1 MRLLTKYLIIILP
14 FLGYG
19 QVVSITPLF
28 PYQNDSITITY
39 DASLG
44 NGELTGISPVFAHT
58 GLIYG
63 TSSNWQNVQGNWGTA
78 DSSVLMQSSGNDLH
92 SISFHIPS
100 YYGITGTSSSGP
112 NALAF
117 VFRNTSGT
125 LVGRNSDQ
133 SDIYVPIYSSSSPLE
148 VQWASHNNIIE
159 TLPNTSLTLNAG
171 SSVVADFKVFVDG
184 NLVFIDS
191 NTRSITPTIN
201 IPNSLGIHSLV
212 VQANQGSQSVTDSII
227 LAVNNAVGVNQN
239 VIIIPAY
246 PTNQDTIDIVY
257 DSLSGNRGTQG
268 YIPLYLHTGILTQS
282 SGANW
287 QNVQG
292 NWGTDDNNVRLSHLG
307 GGIWHKRLHVNSF
320 YALSSIASS
329 ATHLAMVVRDS
340 SGNYVGKTSSGGDI
354 LHPLGYSSYSSG
366 FHAAFTNSSSVINL
380 SVGDSLHLQAVSN
393 LAASLNIMRNGSSIA
408 SASNS
413 YGLSHSL
420 ITGTNWVGSQQV
432 LLQAVNNTD
441 TIFDTL
447 NVYVAPE
454 TPVGGSIL
462 TVVPPFPLKTD
473 TVNITYHAN
482 EGNGSLATTSPVFAH
497 TGMIT
502 NGNLNYWQNVQG
514 TWGIA
519 DSNVIMTS
527 IGNASHQIEYH
538 IPSFYGISPSST
550 NMTHMSFVFRNTD
563 GTLVGRNIDGG
574 DIYYPI
580 TTNPNAFEAR
590 FFSPTQVHVLKA
602 GQCLNLKVKS
612 NLNATLTL
620 YDNGNVIAT
629 DTNTTALDFC
639 QSPGGQYGNHMVT
652 LMAFRNGNIRR
663 DTVYYVYPGN
673 KTPANPPLGLKNGA
687 NIINDSTITLVLYA
701 PGKENVFVLAEG
713 NDFLPDVNYQMT
725 PSLDGSTYWITLN
738 CSPNQDFIYQYL
750 VDGEIRIADPFS
762 ERILDPQNDGD
773 IPSAN
778 YPNPYPYPSNKTFG
792 HCSLI
797 HPGGTPFNWQN
808 DNYQAPD
815 KENLM
820 IYELLVRDFVE
831 ERNYNTI
838 RDSLGYFAKLNI
850 NAIEFMPIN
859 EFENNLSWGY
869 NPSYHMAL
877 DKMYGTPNDF
887 KSLVDSL
894 HGRGIAVIVDV
905 VLNHA
910 EGQNPLARL
919 WWDAVNNAP
928 ASDNPYFNTACPHPP
943 NCWGNDFNHES
954 QATKDYVDQI
964 LRYWIEEY
972 HVDGF
977 RLDFTKGF
985 TNGIGGGWDVS
996 RQNLLKRI
1004 ANTVWS
1010 YKPGAYLILEHWGD
1024 NSEEINLSNHGFM
1037 LWGNVC
1043 HEYQDAAMGF
1053 GSNSSFSQ
1061 AFHGSRGWNNA
1072 GLVTYVES
1080 HDEERIAFK
1089 NKTFGNNS
1097 IGNHN
1102 VRNTAISM
1110 KRMELT
1116 TLFGHL
1122 IPGPKMMYQ
1131 FQELGYDISI
1141 DDPCRVCEKPPK
1153 WNYYT
1158 NVPRRRLYEIT
1169 GIINNLKASY
1179 PSFGPYT
1186 NFYADMQG
1194 HVKQMRFEHSTMDAV
1209 AVGNFDVASQTK
1221 DIYFSHTGTWY
1232 EYFTGQSITINSTT
1246 TSLSLDAGEYRLYTD
1261 VNIPGGTSQFSV
1273 NEYDLEDLMV
1283 YPNPGYDKIYIEYLN
1298 SDILQAQYTVYDS
1311 HGGVV
1316 KVGTYYIHHE
1326 IEISSLANGLYYI
1339 VLIDKNNRTYSS
1351 KFSKL

>member
-1 MRLLTKYLIIILP
+1 MRLISKCLIFFLTHLC
-14 FLGYG
+14 YG
-19 QVVSITPLF
+19 QVVSSTPLF
-28 PYQNDSITITY
+28 PYQNDSVSITY

-44 NGELTGISPVFAHT
+44 NGELVGVSPLFAHT

-78 DSSVLMQSSGNDLH
+78 DSSVLMQSLGNEIH
-92 SISFHIPS
+92 SLSFHIPS
-100 YYGITGTSSSGP
+100 YYGISGTSSSGP

-117 VFRNTSGT
+117 VFRNSSGT

-148 VQWASHNNIIE
+148 VQWASNKNVIE
-159 TLPNTSLTLNAG
+159 ALPNTSLTLNAG
-171 SSVVADFKVFVDG
+171 SSVLADFNVFIDG
-184 NLVFIDS
+184 NLVFSDS

-201 IPNSLGIHSLV
+201 IPNALGVHSLV
-212 VQANQGSQSVTDSII
+212 VEANQGGQSVTDSLV
-227 LAVNNAVGVNQN
+227 LAINNAVGVNQN
-239 VIIIPAY
+239 VIVIPAY

-268 YIPLYLHTGILTQS
+268 QMPLYLHTGVLTQG
-282 SGANW
+282 SGTNW
-287 QNVQG
+287 QNIQG

-320 YALSSIASS
+320 YSLTSIASS
-329 ATHLAMVVRDS
+329 VTHLAMVIRDS
-340 SGNYVGKTSSGGDI
+340 SGTYVGKTSSGGDI
-354 LHPLGYSSYSSG
+354 LHPLTYSNNSNG
-366 FHAAFTNSSSVINL
+366 FNAAFVNGNVPIYL
-380 SVGDSLHLQAVSN
+380 AVGDSLHIQATCN
-393 LAASLNIMRNGSSIA
+393 LAASLNFTWNGTSIV

-420 ITGTNWVGSQQV
+420 ITGSNWVGNQQI
-432 LLQAVNNTD
+432 LLEAITSSDSVY
-441 TIFDTL
+441 DTL
-447 NVYVAPE
+447 NVYVAPA

-473 TVNITYHAN
+473 TVSIIYDAQ
-482 EGNGSLATTSPVFAH
+482 EGNGALANTTPVFAH

-514 TWGIA
+514 TWGVA
-519 DSNVIMTS
+519 DSNVMMTD
-527 IGNASHQIEYH
+527 IGNASHEIEYH
-538 IPSFYGISPSST
+538 IPSFYGFTPSST
-550 NMTHMSFVFRNTD
+550 NMTHMSFVFRNAD
-563 GTLVGRNIDGG
+563 GTSVGRDVDGG

-580 TTNPNAFEAR
+580 TSNPNAFEAR
-590 FFSPTQVHVLKA
+590 FFSPTKVHVLKS
-602 GQCLNLKVKS
+602 GQCLDLKVKS

-620 YDNGNVIAT
+620 YDNGIVIAT
-629 DTNTTALDFC
+629 DTNATSLDYC

-663 DTVYYVYPGN
+663 DTVHYVYPGN
-673 KTPANPPLGLKNGA
+673 ITPANPPLGLKNGA
-687 NIINDSTITLVLYA
+687 NIINDSTVTLVLYA
-701 PGKENVFVLAEG
+701 PGKENVFVLAES

-725 PSLDGSTYWITLN
+725 PSIDGSTYWITLN
-738 CSPNQDFIYQYL
+738 CTPNQDFIYQYL

-762 ERILDPQNDGD
+762 ERILDPQNDGN

-815 KENLM
+815 EENLM

-838 RDSLGYFAKLNI
+838 RDSLDYFTKLNI

-877 DKMYGTPNDF
+877 DKMYGTPDDF
-887 KSLVDSL
+887 KTLVDSL

-919 WWDAVNNAP
+919 WWDAVNNTP
-928 ASDNPYFNTACPHPP
+928 ASDNPYFNTTCPHPP
-943 NCWGNDFNHES
+943 NCWGNDFDHES

-985 TNGIGGGWDVS
+985 TNGIGGGWDVG

-1004 ANTVWS
+1004 ANTVWA
-1010 YKPGAYLILEHWGD
+1010 YKPGAYMILEHWGD
-1024 NSEEINLSNHGFM
+1024 NSEEINLSNHGFL

-1080 HDEERIAFK
+1080 HDEERVAFK
-1089 NKTFGNNS
+1089 NKTYGNNS
-1097 IGNHN
+1097 IGAHN

-1232 EYFTGQSITINSTT
+1232 EYFTGQSITVNNTT
-1246 TSLSLDAGEYRLYTD
+1246 ISVALDAGEYRLYTD
-1261 VNIPGGTSQFSV
+1261 VNIPGGTSEFSV

-1283 YPNPGYDKIYIEYLN
+1283 YPNPSSGLFTINLKEEAVLIELYNNAGAKIPVTFNQDLN
-1298 SDILQAQYTVYDS
+1298 QVK
-1311 HGGVV
+1311 VV
-1316 KVGTYYIHHE
+1316 KNVSEGVYYLHILTT
-1326 IEISSLANGLYYI
+1326 SNSNYFKP
-1339 VLIDKNNRTYSS
+1339 LIIQ
-1351 KFSKL
+1351 

>member
-1 MRLLTKYLIIILP
+1 MRLITKCLIFFLP
-14 FLGYG
+14 HLCYG
-19 QVVSITPLF
+19 QVVSSTPLF
-28 PYQNDSITITY
+28 PYQNDSVSITY

-44 NGELTGISPVFAHT
+44 NGELVGVSPVFAHT

-78 DSSVLMQSSGNDLH
+78 DSSVLMQSLGNDIH

-148 VQWASHNNIIE
+148 VQWASNKNVIE
-159 TLPNTSLTLNAG
+159 ALPNTSLTLNAG
-171 SSVVADFKVFVDG
+171 SSVLAEFNVFIDG
-184 NLVFIDS
+184 NLVFSDS

-201 IPNSLGIHSLV
+201 IPNALGVHSLV
-212 VQANQGSQSVTDSII
+212 VEANQGGQSVTDSLV
-227 LAVNNAVGVNQN
+227 LAINNAVGVNQN
-239 VIIIPAY
+239 VIVIPAY

-268 YIPLYLHTGILTQS
+268 QMPLYLHTGVLTQG
-282 SGANW
+282 SGTNW

-320 YALSSIASS
+320 YSLTSIASS
-329 ATHLAMVVRDS
+329 VTHLAMVIRDS
-340 SGNYVGKTSSGGDI
+340 SGTYVGKTSSGGDI
-354 LHPLGYSSYSSG
+354 LHPLTYSNNSNG
-366 FHAAFTNSSSVINL
+366 FNAAFVNGNVPIYL
-380 SVGDSLHLQAVSN
+380 AVGDSLHAQATSN
-393 LAASLNIMRNGSSIA
+393 LAASLKILWNGTTLT
-408 SASNS
+408 SASSS
-413 YGLSHSL
+413 YGLSLSL
-420 ITGTNWVGSQQV
+420 ITGTNWVGNQQI
-432 LLQAVNNTD
+432 LLEAITSSD
-441 TIFDTL
+441 TVYDTL
-447 NVYVAPE
+447 NVYVAPA

-473 TVNITYHAN
+473 TVSITYHAQ
-482 EGNGSLATTSPVFAH
+482 EGNGALANTAPVFAH

-514 TWGIA
+514 TWGVA
-519 DSNVIMTS
+519 DSNVMMTD
-527 IGNASHQIEYH
+527 IGNASHEIEYH
-538 IPSFYGISPSST
+538 IPSFYGFTPSST
-550 NMTHMSFVFRNTD
+550 NMTHMSFVFRNAV
-563 GTLVGRNIDGG
+563 GTSVGRDVDGG

-580 TTNPNAFEAR
+580 TSNQNAFEAR
-590 FFSPTQVHVLKA
+590 FFSPTKVHVLKS
-602 GQCLNLKVKS
+602 GQCLDLKVKS

-629 DTNTTALDFC
+629 DTNATALDYC

-663 DTVYYVYPGN
+663 DTVHYVYPGN
-673 KTPANPPLGLKNGA
+673 MTPANPPMGLKNGA

-701 PGKENVFVLAEG
+701 PGKENVFVLTESNG
-713 NDFLPDVNYQMT
+713 FLPDINYQMT
-725 PSLDGSTYWITLN
+725 PSFDGSTYWITLN
-738 CSPNQDFIYQYL
+738 CTPNQDFIYQYL
-750 VDGEIRIADPFS
+750 VNGEIRIADPFS

-797 HPGGTPFNWQN
+797 HPGGVPFNWQN

-838 RDSLGYFAKLNI
+838 RDSLGYFTKLNI

-877 DKMYGTPNDF
+877 DKMYGTPDDF
-887 KSLVDSL
+887 KTLVDSL

-919 WWDAVNNAP
+919 WWDAANNTP
-928 ASDNPYFNTACPHPP
+928 ASDNPYFNTSCPHPP
-943 NCWGNDFNHES
+943 NCWGNDFDHES

-985 TNGIGGGWDVS
+985 TNGIGGGWDVG
-996 RQNLLKRI
+996 RQNILKRI
-1004 ANTVWS
+1004 ANTVWT
-1010 YKPGAYLILEHWGD
+1010 YKPGAYMILEHWGD
-1024 NSEEINLSNHGFM
+1024 NSEEINLSNHGFL

-1080 HDEERIAFK
+1080 HDEERVAFK
-1089 NKTFGNNS
+1089 NKTYGNNS
-1097 IGNHN
+1097 IGAHN

-1232 EYFTGQSITINSTT
+1232 EYFTGQSFTVNNTT
-1246 TSLSLDAGEYRLYTD
+1246 TSITLDAGDYRLYTD
-1261 VNIPGGTSQFSV
+1261 VNIGTGSSSFNLDERF
-1273 NEYDLEDLMV
+1273 NESIMV
-1283 YPNPGYDKIYIEYLN
+1283 YPNPSTSCINVRLN
-1298 SDILQAQYTVYDS
+1298 SNENSQVTIYNSSGQLIQSLHVNGIQEICGLPAGHYILNATSKEQN
-1311 HGGVV
+1311 
-1316 KVGTYYIHHE
+1316 I
-1326 IEISSLANGLYYI
+1326 
-1339 VLIDKNNRTYSS
+1339 RTT
-1351 KFSKL
+1351 FVITQ

>member
-1 MRLLTKYLIIILP
+1 MRLITNCLIVLMP
-14 FLGYG
+14 CLCYG
-19 QVVSITPLF
+19 QVVSNTPLF
-28 PYQNDSITITY
+28 PYQNDSITLTY

-44 NGELTGISPVFAHT
+44 NGELVGISPVFAHT
-58 GLIYG
+58 GLTFG
-63 TSSNWQNVQGNWGTA
+63 GSSSWQNVQGNWGAA
-78 DSSVLMQSSGNDLH
+78 DSSVLMQTLGNNLH

-100 YYGITGTSSSGP
+100 YYGISGTSSPGP

-133 SDIYVPIYSSSSPLE
+133 SDIYIPIYSSSSPLE
-148 VQWASHNNIIE
+148 VRWATNKNVIE
-159 TLPNTSLTLNAG
+159 ALPNSSLTLNAG
-171 SSVVADFKVFVDG
+171 SSIVADFKVFVDG
-184 NLVFIDS
+184 NLVFTDS
-191 NTRSITPTIN
+191 NTRTVTPTII
-201 IPNSLGIHSLV
+201 IPNTLGIHSLV
-212 VQANQGSQSVTDSII
+212 VQANQGVQSVSDSLI
-227 LAVNNAVGVNQN
+227 LAINNVVGVNQN

-246 PTNQDTIDIVY
+246 PTNQDTINIVY

-268 YIPLYLHTGILTQS
+268 YTPLYLHTGVLTQS
-282 SGANW
+282 SGTNW

-292 NWGTDDNNVRLSHLG
+292 NWGTDDNNVRLNHLG

-320 YALSSIASS
+320 YSLASIASS

-354 LHPLGYSSYSSG
+354 IHPLSYSNNSG
-366 FHAAFTNSSSVINL
+366 GFNAAFVNGNIPIYL
-380 SVGDSLHLQAVSN
+380 AVGDSLHIQATSN
-393 LAASLNIMRNGSSIA
+393 LAATLNIMWNGSSIA
-408 SASNS
+408 SDSNS

-420 ITGTNWVGSQQV
+420 ITGTNWVGNQQI
-432 LLQAVNNTD
+432 LLEAMTSSD
-441 TIFDTL
+441 TVYDTL
-447 NVYVAPE
+447 SVYVNPA
-454 TPVGGSIL
+454 TPVGGSVLSVI
-462 TVVPPFPLKTD
+462 PPFPLKTD
-473 TVNITYHAN
+473 TVSITYHAK
-482 EGNGSLATTSPVFAH
+482 EGNGALYGTTPVFTH
-497 TGMIT
+497 TGVIT
-502 NGNLNYWQNVQG
+502 NGNLNYWQNVKG
-514 TWGIA
+514 TWGVA
-519 DSNVIMTS
+519 DSTVIMTDV
-527 IGNASHQIEYH
+527 GNASHHIEYH
-538 IPSFYGISPSST
+538 IPSFYGFTPSST
-550 NMTHMSFVFRNTD
+550 NMTHMSFVFRNAD
-563 GTLVGRNIDGG
+563 GTLVGRDVDGG

-580 TTNPNAFEAR
+580 TSNPNAFEAR
-590 FFSPTQVHVLKA
+590 FFSPTKVHVLKS
-602 GQCLNLKVKS
+602 GQCLDLKVKS
-612 NLNATLTL
+612 NLNATLTV

-629 DTNTTALDFC
+629 DTNTTSLDYC
-639 QSPGGQYGNHMVT
+639 QSPGGQYGNHILT

-663 DTVYYVYPGN
+663 DTVHYVYPGN
-673 KTPANPPLGLKNGA
+673 MTPANPALGLKNGA
-687 NIINDSTITLVLYA
+687 NIINDSTVTLVLYA
-701 PGKENVFVLAEG
+701 PGKENVFVLTES

-725 PSLDGSTYWITLN
+725 PSMDGSTYWITLN
-738 CSPNQDFIYQYL
+738 CPPNQDFIYQYL

-797 HPGGTPFNWQN
+797 HPGGVPYNWQN

-815 KENLM
+815 KANLM

-838 RDSLGYFAKLNI
+838 RDSLDYFAKLNI

-877 DKMYGTPNDF
+877 DKMYGSPDDF
-887 KSLVDSL
+887 KTLVDSL
-894 HGRGIAVIVDV
+894 HGRGIAVIVDM

-910 EGQNPLARL
+910 EGQNPLVKL
-919 WWDAVNNAP
+919 WWDAANNAP
-928 ASDNPYFNTACPHPP
+928 SNDNPYFNTNCPHPP
-943 NCWGNDFNHES
+943 NCWGNDFDHES

-985 TNGIGGGWDVS
+985 TNGIGGGTDVG

-1010 YKPGAYLILEHWGD
+1010 YKPGTYMILEHWGD
-1024 NSEEINLSNHGFM
+1024 NPEEINLSNHGFL

-1089 NKTFGNNS
+1089 NKFYGNNS
-1097 IGNHN
+1097 VGSHN
-1102 VRNTAISM
+1102 VRNTAISI

-1209 AVGNFDVASQTK
+1209 AVGNFDVASQSK
-1221 DIYFSHTGTWY
+1221 DVYFSHTGTWY
-1232 EYFTGQSITINSTT
+1232 EYFTGQSINVNNTIMST
-1246 TSLSLDAGEYRLYTD
+1246 SLDAGEYRLYTD
-1261 VNIPGGTSQFSV
+1261 VNIGSDNSSFEIS
-1273 NEYDLEDLMV
+1273 ESSSSSIII
-1283 YPNPGYDKIYIEYLN
+1283 YPNPSSECINLFAQDTEIKLLHIINPKGQLVMSFNPQQRKQICGLSPGVYYAIGRTN
-1298 SDILQAQYTVYDS
+1298 SEVLRTS
-1311 HGGVV
+1311 
-1316 KVGTYYIHHE
+1316 
-1326 IEISSLANGLYYI
+1326 I
-1339 VLIDKNNRTYSS
+1339 VITQ
-1351 KFSKL
+1351 

>member
-1 MRLLTKYLIIILP
+1 MRLISKCLIFFLP
-14 FLGYG
+14 HLCYG
-19 QVVSITPLF
+19 QVVSSTPLF
-28 PYQNDSITITY
+28 PYQNDSVSITY

-44 NGELTGISPVFAHT
+44 NGELVGVSPVFAHT

-78 DSSVLMQSSGNDLH
+78 DSSVLMQSLGNDFH
-92 SISFHIPS
+92 SLSFHIPS

-117 VFRNTSGT
+117 VFRNSSGT

-148 VQWASHNNIIE
+148 VQWASNKNVIE
-159 TLPNTSLTLNAG
+159 ALPNTSLTLNAG
-171 SSVVADFKVFVDG
+171 SSVLADFNVFIDG
-184 NLVFIDS
+184 NLVFSDS
-191 NTRSITPTIN
+191 NTRSVTPTIN
-201 IPNSLGIHSLV
+201 IPNALGVHSLV
-212 VQANQGSQSVTDSII
+212 VEANQGGQSVTDSLV
-227 LAVNNAVGVNQN
+227 LAINNAVGVNQN

-268 YIPLYLHTGILTQS
+268 QMPLYLHTGVLTQG
-282 SGANW
+282 SGTNW

-320 YALSSIASS
+320 YSLTSTASS
-329 ATHLAMVVRDS
+329 VSHLAMVIRDS
-340 SGNYVGKTSSGGDI
+340 SGTYVGKTSSGGDI
-354 LHPLGYSSYSSG
+354 LHPLTYSNNSNG
-366 FHAAFTNSSSVINL
+366 FNAAFVNGNVPIYL
-380 SVGDSLHLQAVSN
+380 AVGDSLHIQATCN
-393 LAASLNIMRNGSSIA
+393 LAASLNFTWNGTSIV

-420 ITGTNWVGSQQV
+420 ITGSNWVGNQQI
-432 LLQAVNNTD
+432 LLEAITSSD
-441 TIFDTL
+441 TVYDTL
-447 NVYVAPE
+447 NVYVAPA

-473 TVNITYHAN
+473 TVSIIYHAQ
-482 EGNGSLATTSPVFAH
+482 EGNGALANTTPVFAH

-514 TWGIA
+514 TWGVA
-519 DSNVIMTS
+519 DSNVMMTDV
-527 IGNASHQIEYH
+527 GNASHEIEYH
-538 IPSFYGISPSST
+538 IPSFYGFTPSST
-550 NMTHMSFVFRNTD
+550 NMTHMSFVFRNAD
-563 GTLVGRNIDGG
+563 GTSVGRDMDGG

-580 TTNPNAFEAR
+580 TSNQNAFEAR
-590 FFSPTQVHVLKA
+590 FFSPTKVHVLKP
-602 GQCLNLKVKS
+602 GQCLDLKVKS

-629 DTNTTALDFC
+629 DTNATALDYC

-663 DTVYYVYPGN
+663 DTVHYVYPGN
-673 KTPANPPLGLKNGA
+673 MTPANPPMGLMNGA

-701 PGKENVFVLAEG
+701 PGKENVFVLTESNG
-713 NDFLPDVNYQMT
+713 FLPDVNYQMT
-725 PSLDGSTYWITLN
+725 PSFDGSTYWITLN
-738 CSPNQDFIYQYL
+738 CTPNQDFIYQYL

-815 KENLM
+815 KESLM

-877 DKMYGTPNDF
+877 DKMYGTPDDF
-887 KSLVDSL
+887 KTLVDSL

-919 WWDAVNNAP
+919 WWDAANNTP
-928 ASDNPYFNTACPHPP
+928 ASDNPYFNTSCPHPP
-943 NCWGNDFNHES
+943 NCWGNDFDHES

-985 TNGIGGGWDVS
+985 TNGIGGGWDVA

-1004 ANTVWS
+1004 ANTVWA

-1024 NSEEINLSNHGFM
+1024 NSEEINLSNHGFL

-1080 HDEERIAFK
+1080 HDEERVAFK
-1089 NKTFGNNS
+1089 NKTYGNNS

-1153 WNYYT
+1153 WNYY
-1158 NVPRRRLYEIT
+1158 NNIPRRRLYEIT

-1232 EYFTGQSITINSTT
+1232 DYFTGQSFTVNNTT
-1246 TSLSLDAGEYRLYTD
+1246 TSITLDAGDYRLYTD
-1261 VNIPGGTSQFSV
+1261 VNIGTGSSSFNLDERF
-1273 NEYDLEDLMV
+1273 NESIMV
-1283 YPNPGYDKIYIEYLN
+1283 YPNPSNSCVKVRLN
-1298 SDILQAQYTVYDS
+1298 SNEDSQVTIYNSSGQLIQSLHVNGIQEICGLPAGHYILNAT
-1311 HGGVV
+1311 
-1316 KVGTYYIHHE
+1316 
-1326 IEISSLANGLYYI
+1326 
-1339 VLIDKNNRTYSS
+1339 S
-1351 KFSKL
+1351 KEQNIRITFVITQ

>member
-1 MRLLTKYLIIILP
+1 MRLIINCLLFLFPSLCYSQVLTSAPI
-14 FLGYG
+14 
-19 QVVSITPLF
+19 F
-28 PYQNDSITITY
+28 PYQNDSIVLTY
-39 DASLG
+39 NASLG
-44 NGELTGISPVFAHT
+44 NGELTGVSPVFAHT

-63 TSSNWQNVQGNWGTA
+63 SSNNWQNVQGNWGTA
-78 DSSVLMQSSGNDLH
+78 DSSVLMQPLGNDLH

-100 YYGITGTSSSGP
+100 YYGISGTSSSGP

-117 VFRNTSGT
+117 VFRNNAGN

-148 VQWASHNNIIE
+148 VRWAGAKNVLE
-159 TLPNTSLTLNAG
+159 VLPNSTITLHAG
-171 SSVVADFKVFVDG
+171 SSIAADFDVILNG
-184 NLVFIDS
+184 SLVFTDS
-191 NTRSITPTIN
+191 NTRSITPTFTV
-201 IPNSLGIHSLV
+201 PNSLGAHYLV
-212 VQANQGSQSVTDSII
+212 VQANQGAQSVSDTLI
-227 LAVNNAVGVNQN
+227 LAVNNAVGVNQD

-246 PTNQDTIDIVY
+246 PTTQDTISVIY

-268 YIPLYLHTGILTQS
+268 YTPLYLHTGVLTQQS
-282 SGANW
+282 TSNW

-292 NWGTDDNNVRLSHLG
+292 IWGTDDSNVRMSHLG
-307 GGIWHKRLHVNSF
+307 GGVWQKTMHVNSF
-320 YALSSIASS
+320 YSLGSTASS
-329 ATHLAMVVRDS
+329 VTHLAMVVRDS
-340 SGNYVGKTSSGGDI
+340 TGNYVGKTSSGGDI
-354 LHPLGYSSYSSG
+354 FHPLTYNANSSG
-366 FHAAFTNSSSVINL
+366 FNAAFIQGSATVSL
-380 SVGDSLHLQAVSN
+380 TVGDSLVIQATSN
-393 LAASLNIMRNGSSIA
+393 LAASLNLLWNGTSLA
-408 SASNS
+408 NDSNS
-413 YGLSHSL
+413 YGISHSL
-420 ITGTNWVGSQQV
+420 ITGTNWIGNQQV
-432 LLQAVNNTD
+432 LLEAMTSSD
-441 TIFDTL
+441 TVYDTL
-447 NVYVAPE
+447 NIYVAPA
-454 TPVGGSIL
+454 TAVGGNIL

-473 TVNITYHAN
+473 TVNITYHAQ
-482 EGNGSLATTSPVFAH
+482 EGNGALANTTPVFAH
-497 TGMIT
+497 TGIIT
-502 NGNLNYWQNVQG
+502 NGSLNYWQNVQG
-514 TWGIA
+514 NWGVA
-519 DSNVIMTS
+519 DSNVLMTDL
-527 IGNASHQIEYH
+527 GNGSHRIEYH
-538 IPSFYGISPSST
+538 IPSFYAFPPSST
-550 NMTHMSFVFRNTD
+550 NMTHMSFVFRNTG
-563 GTLVGRNIDGG
+563 GTLVGRDIDGG

-580 TTNPNAFEAR
+580 IANPNTFEAR
-590 FFSPTQVHVLKA
+590 FFSPTKVHVLKA
-602 GQCLNLKVKS
+602 GQCLNLQVKS
-612 NLNATLTL
+612 SLNATLTL
-620 YDNGNVIAT
+620 YDNGNIIAS
-629 DTNTTALDFC
+629 DTNTTSLNHC
-639 QSPGGQYGNHMVT
+639 QLPGGQYGNHMVT

-663 DTVYYVYPGN
+663 DTVHYVYPGN
-673 KTPANPPLGLKNGA
+673 ITPINPPLGVKNGA

-701 PGKENVFVLAEG
+701 PGKQNVFVLTES

-725 PSLDGSTYWITLN
+725 PSLDGNTYWITLN
-738 CSPNQDFIYQYL
+738 CPPNQDFIYQYL

-797 HPGGTPFNWQN
+797 HPGEVPFNWQN

-820 IYELLVRDFVE
+820 IYELLVRDFAE

-877 DKMYGTPNDF
+877 DKMYGTPHDF

-919 WWDAVNNAP
+919 WWDASNNSP
-928 ASDNPYFNTACPHPP
+928 ANDNPYFNTSCPHPP
-943 NCWGNDFNHES
+943 NCWGNDFDHES

-985 TNGIGGGWDVS
+985 TNGIGGGWDVG

-1004 ANTVWS
+1004 ANTVWA
-1010 YKPGAYLILEHWGD
+1010 YKPGAYMILEHWGD
-1024 NSEEINLSNHGFM
+1024 NSEEINLSNHGFL

-1043 HEYQDAAMGF
+1043 HEYQDAAMGYS
-1053 GSNSSFSQ
+1053 SNTNFSN
-1061 AFHGSRGWNNA
+1061 AFHGSKGWSSA
-1072 GLVTYVES
+1072 GIVSYLES

-1089 NKTFGNNS
+1089 NKDFGNNS
-1097 IGNHN
+1097 VGSHN
-1102 VRNTAISM
+1102 VRNTAVSM
-1110 KRMELT
+1110 KRMEMT

-1153 WNYYT
+1153 WNYYS

-1169 GIINNLKASY
+1169 GIINNLKATY

-1194 HVKQMRFEHSTMDAV
+1194 HVKQMRFEHSSMDAV

-1232 EYFTGQSITINSTT
+1232 EYFTGQSFTVNNTT
-1246 TSLSLDAGEYRLYTD
+1246 TSIALNAGEYRLYTD
-1261 VNIPGGTSQFSV
+1261 VNIPGGTSHFSIK
-1273 NEYDLEDLMV
+1273 EDDLEELIV
-1283 YPNPGYDKIYIEYLN
+1283 YPNPN
-1298 SDILQAQYTVYDS
+1298 SGDFSIVHSEELVLVELYNNAGANIPIS
-1311 HGGVV
+1311 EEHGSI
-1316 KVGTYYIHHE
+1316 KVHSSE
-1326 IEISSLANGLYYI
+1326 SLAKGMYYLHAVTNDGKQYLKPI
-1339 VLIDKNNRTYSS
+1339 IIK
-1351 KFSKL
+1351 